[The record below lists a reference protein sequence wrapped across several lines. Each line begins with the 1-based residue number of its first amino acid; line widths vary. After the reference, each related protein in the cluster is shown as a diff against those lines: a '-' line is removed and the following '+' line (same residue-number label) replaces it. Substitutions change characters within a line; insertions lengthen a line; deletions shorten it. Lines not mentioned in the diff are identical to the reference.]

1 MASTDPIA
9 ALAPQTQVAA
19 NASKKKATDLGIE
32 DFLALMTAQLKNQ
45 DPMKPLD
52 STEFVAQLAQFGTV
66 SGVQSM
72 QTSLSNLT
80 DSMRSAQ
87 ALQGTGLVGHD
98 VLATASSVA
107 LSAGSPVRGALEIP
121 VGTASVQLAVK
132 DSSGQVVRN
141 MTIPAVAGNTEFV
154 WDGLDDRG
162 VAVPTGS
169 YQINAVANIGG
180 NNQALDVLLAG
191 RVSSVTIDAAGTGL
205 TLNTSAIGPLSLADV
220 RRVM

>member
-9 ALAPQTQVAA
+9 ALAAQTQAAA
-19 NASKKKATDLGIE
+19 NASKKKATDLGID

-66 SGVQSM
+66 SGVQNM
-72 QTSLSNLT
+72 QTSLTNLT

-87 ALQGTGLVGHD
+87 ALQGTSLVGHD
-98 VLATASSVA
+98 VLAPATSV
-107 LSAGSPVRGALEIP
+107 SVPAGGSVRGALDVP
-121 VGTASVQLAVK
+121 VGTSAVQMVVK

-141 MTIPAVAGNTEFV
+141 VSFSPTGGSHDFV
-154 WDGLDDRG
+154 WDGTDDRG
-162 VAVPTGS
+162 AALPAGTYS
-169 YQINAVANIGG
+169 FSAVANVGG
-180 NNQALDVLLAG
+180 TNQALEVLLSS
-191 RVSSVTIDAAGTGL
+191 RVSSVSIDATGAGL
-205 TLNTSAIGPLSLADV
+205 TLNTTALGALSLADV

>member
-9 ALAPQTQVAA
+9 ALAAQTQAAA
-19 NASKKKATDLGIE
+19 NASKKKATDLGID

-72 QTSLSNLT
+72 QTSLTNLT

-87 ALQGTGLVGHD
+87 ALQGTSLVGHD
-98 VLATASSVA
+98 VLAPASSATVP
-107 LSAGSPVRGALEIP
+107 AGGSVRGAVDVP
-121 VGTASVQLAVK
+121 AGTASVQMVVK
-132 DSSGQVVRN
+132 DASGQVVRN
-141 MTIPAVAGNTEFV
+141 VSFAPTSGSHDFV
-154 WDGLDDRG
+154 WDGMDDRG
-162 VAVPTGS
+162 AAAPAGTYTFS
-169 YQINAVANIGG
+169 AVANVGG
-180 NNQALDVLLAG
+180 TNQALEVLLSG
-191 RVSSVTIDAAGTGL
+191 RVSSVSIDASGAGL
-205 TLNTSAIGPLSLADV
+205 TLNTAALGTLPLGVV